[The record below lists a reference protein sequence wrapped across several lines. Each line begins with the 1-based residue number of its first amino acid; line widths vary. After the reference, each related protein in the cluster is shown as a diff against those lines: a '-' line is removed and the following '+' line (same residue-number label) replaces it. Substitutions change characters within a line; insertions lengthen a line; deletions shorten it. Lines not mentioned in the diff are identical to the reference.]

1 MAAIA
6 NWFGGTASVDGDAR
20 KAVRFPLSASLRVCW
35 SDEWGN
41 TGCLPAEGLNISESG
56 AAFLLE
62 EPLPLAAEVHIELP
76 NSRAIA
82 SARVRSCLPQSDGW
96 RIGVELNAQLLRLC

>member
-1 MAAIA
+1 MAARAKRIE
-6 NWFGGTASVDGDAR
+6 GTASVNGDAR
-20 KAVRFPLSASLRVCW
+20 KAVRFPLGVGLRVCW

-82 SARVRSCLPQSDGW
+82 RARVRSCLPQSGGW
-96 RIGVELNAQLLRLC
+96 RIGVELNAQLLSVC